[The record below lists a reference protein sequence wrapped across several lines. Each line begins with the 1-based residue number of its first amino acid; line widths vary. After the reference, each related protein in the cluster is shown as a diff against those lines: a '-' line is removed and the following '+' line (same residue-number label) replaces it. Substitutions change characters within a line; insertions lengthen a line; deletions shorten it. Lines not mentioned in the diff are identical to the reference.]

1 MKKENTK
8 KMIKRVLREYG
19 INQED
24 LGRYTSLGKE
34 IFNLEFAN
42 EKELIEFLGLAYR

>member
-8 KMIKRVLREYG
+8 QMIKRVLREYG

-24 LGRYTSLGKE
+24 LGRYTSLGEK
-34 IFNLEFAN
+34 IFDLEFAN
-42 EKELIEFLGLAYR
+42 EKELIDFLGLAYK